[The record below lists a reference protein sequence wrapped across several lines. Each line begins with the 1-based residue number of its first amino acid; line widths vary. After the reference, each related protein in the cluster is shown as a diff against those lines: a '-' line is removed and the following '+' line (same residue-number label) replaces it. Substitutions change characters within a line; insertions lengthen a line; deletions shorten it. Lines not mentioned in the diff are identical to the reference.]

1 MAPVA
6 APMTSVTRAAAPA
19 METKADLVT
28 LAEKLN
34 PVVGFWDPMNLVEY
48 DQWSQ
53 GEEAAIGFLRHAEI
67 KHGRIA
73 MFAFVGYVVQSNG
86 VHWPWNIESSGLSFG
101 DISAAG
107 SPPEQFDALSSAAKI
122 QFFTVIAFLELIG
135 ENSYALEQSGE
146 KHYMR
151 GGKPGFYPSFK
162 TEAIPHPVP
171 FDLFDPFGISKNATP
186 EKKAKGLLVETNNGR
201 LAMLGIMGFLAEQK
215 VPGSVPALTG
225 IVKPYAGEIMAPFS
239 SVNTDLPFVS
249 EMLSYK
255 LF

>member
-1 MAPVA
+1 MHVP
-6 APMTSVTRAAAPA
+6 AAARASTPV
-19 METKADLVT
+19 METKADLEA
-28 LAEKLN
+28 LATKLN
-34 PVVGFWDPMNLVEY
+34 PIVGFWDPMNLAEY

-53 GEEAAIGFLRHAEI
+53 GEEAAVGFLRHAEI

-73 MFAFVGYVVQSNG
+73 MFGFVGYIVQANG
-86 VHWPWNIESSGLSFG
+86 IHWPWNLERSGLSFG

-107 SPPEQFDALSSAAKI
+107 SPPDQWDALPSSAKLQI
-122 QFFTVIAFLELIG
+122 LLVIGFFELIG
-135 ENSYALEQSGE
+135 ENSFALSQSGE

-162 TEAIPHPVP
+162 AAGVIPHPVP
-171 FDLFDPFGISKNATP
+171 FDLFDPFGLSKSATP
-186 EKKAKGLLVETNNGR
+186 EKKAKGLLVEINNGR

-215 VPGSVPALTG
+215 VPGSVPALSG

-239 SVNTDLPFVS
+239 SVNADLPFVKD
-249 EMLSYK
+249 MLSYS